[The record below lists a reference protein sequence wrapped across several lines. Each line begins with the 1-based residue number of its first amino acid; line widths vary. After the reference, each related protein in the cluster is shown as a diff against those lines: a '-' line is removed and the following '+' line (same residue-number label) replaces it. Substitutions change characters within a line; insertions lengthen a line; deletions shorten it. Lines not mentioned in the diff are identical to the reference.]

1 MYHYKQ
7 KEVNETLKDNK
18 FVITS
23 ILLDD
28 SKNNTNIQLEQ
39 FIREFEEVS
48 WQKKNECDRRHNI
61 SIPIYNRTYVRPTT
75 QEMKEIWGIDENDK
89 PHKSDFDVHK
99 LITTG
104 WYYAYQGGVT
114 ESSSYNGKVHWYV
127 LDVPLQVST
136 DQISCIKHILLSHL
150 NNNCTLKT
158 AAHNKLVSRPVGANK
173 NNNV

>member
-1 MYHYKQ
+1 M
-7 KEVNETLKDNK
+7 
-18 FVITS
+18 
-23 ILLDD
+23 
-28 SKNNTNIQLEQ
+28 
-39 FIREFEEVS
+39 
-48 WQKKNECDRRHNI
+48 
-61 SIPIYNRTYVRPTT
+61 
-75 QEMKEIWGIDENDK
+75 
-89 PHKSDFDVHK
+89 HK